1 MSDTDSQR
9 RMLRL
14 WLLFLL
20 PRRTEKRGSH
30 LGGLD
35 ITQGPMPACVHVCA
49 CVGVCEDSCHPDTE
63 GLCL

>member
-14 WLLFLL
+14 WPLFLL
-20 PRRTEKRGSH
+20 PRRTGKRGSH
-30 LGGLD
+30 RGGLD
-35 ITQGPMPACVHVCA
+35 ITQGPHAGLCA
-49 CVGVCEDSCHPDTE
+49 CVGVCEGSCHPDTE